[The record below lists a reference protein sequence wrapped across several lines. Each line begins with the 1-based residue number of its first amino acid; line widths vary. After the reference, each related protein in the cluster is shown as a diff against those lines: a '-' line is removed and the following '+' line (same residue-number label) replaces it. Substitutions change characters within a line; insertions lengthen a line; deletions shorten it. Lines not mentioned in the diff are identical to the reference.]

1 MADEVATITFEH
13 SDGRKITCTIERFL
27 GENEVAITTDFNSLP
42 PEEHEG
48 GLHAQVFTNL
58 MRSMKDFSKDEI

>member
-13 SDGRKITCTIERFL
+13 SDGRKIVCTMERDL
-27 GENEVAITTDFNSLP
+27 EKNEVGVTTDFCNIP
-42 PEEHEG
+42 PEEHER

-58 MRSMKDFSKDEI
+58 MRSMKDFEKE